1 MHAAKLNLFGATALA
16 LVLSLSV
23 AQAEPPAASGNA
35 GGAITGGAQMN
46 KGGPAGGALNNSGPD
61 LGVQGGANAGADV
74 GAETSGKGAKA
85 GTNAGADVGAETSG
99 KGAKAGANADVDGNA
114 GKAAKGDANVTTD
127 GKAGANAEGQANTGK
142 QGATAEGQAKTD
154 GKSGGKTKLGSQEV
168 SKVRSYF
175 HNHKPRANRVDRN
188 EVNVSI
194 GIALP
199 GAIALYDLPPDVI
212 VVEGACPIKYFV
224 WDDDVVL
231 VDSCSRQVVEIIVD
245 VA

>member
-16 LVLSLSV
+16 LVLSLSM

-46 KGGPAGGALNNSGPD
+46 KGGPAGGSLNNSGPN

-85 GTNAGADVGAETSG
+85 GTNAGANDGAETSG
-99 KGAKAGANADVDGNA
+99 KGAKAGAEADVDGNA
-114 GKAAKGDANVTTD
+114 GKAAKSDSDMTTG
-127 GKAGANAEGQANTGK
+127 GKAGANADGQANTGK
-142 QGATAEGQAKTD
+142 QGATAEGQTQTD
-154 GKSGGKTKLGSQEV
+154 GKAGGKTKLGSQEV
-168 SKVRSYF
+168 GKVRSYF
-175 HNHKPRANRVDRN
+175 HNNKPRANRVDRN

-199 GAIALYDLPPDVI
+199 GTIALYDLPPDVI

>member
-1 MHAAKLNLFGATALA
+1 M
-16 LVLSLSV
+16 
-23 AQAEPPAASGNA
+23 
-35 GGAITGGAQMN
+35 
-46 KGGPAGGALNNSGPD
+46 
-61 LGVQGGANAGADV
+61 QGGANAGADV

-99 KGAKAGANADVDGNA
+99 KGDKAGAKRRSTATPAKRPKGNADM
-114 GKAAKGDANVTTD
+114 TTD
-127 GKAGANAEGQANTGK
+127 GKAGANADGQANTDK
-142 QGATAEGQAKTD
+142 PGAPPKARPRPMA
-154 GKSGGKTKLGSQEV
+154 SRAARPS
-168 SKVRSYF
+168 SARRRSARCAATSITTS
-175 HNHKPRANRVDRN
+175 RALTRQRN

-199 GAIALYDLPPDVI
+199 GTIALYDLPPDVI

-231 VDSCSRQVVEIIVD
+231 VDSCSRQVVDTIVD